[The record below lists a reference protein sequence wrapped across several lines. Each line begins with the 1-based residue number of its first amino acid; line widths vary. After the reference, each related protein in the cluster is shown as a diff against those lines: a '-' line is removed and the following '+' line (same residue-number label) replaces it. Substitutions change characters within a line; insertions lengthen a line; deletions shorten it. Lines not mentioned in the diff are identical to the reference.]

1 MTEHKHGPVRWQ
13 EILGQTRYEE
23 LGICSCGQVIEVAE
37 RILDFCG
44 TWHRKVKGEWRICH
58 GSYPYDSP
66 IQETDWKPITECSAS
81 VRVTAVE
88 HLPALHELVIE
99 SAEDFVETV
108 NKAIKNLRRS
118 VSLMSSEDLQKALA
132 ERAKLNGQGE

>member
-44 TWHRKVKGEWRICH
+44 TWHRKVKGEWRDPM
-58 GSYPYDSP
+58 GW
-66 IQETDWKPITECSAS
+66 EKK
-81 VRVTAVE
+81 
-88 HLPALHELVIE
+88 HLI
-99 SAEDFVETV
+99 S
-108 NKAIKNLRRS
+108 LR
-118 VSLMSSEDLQKALA
+118 A
-132 ERAKLNGQGE
+132 